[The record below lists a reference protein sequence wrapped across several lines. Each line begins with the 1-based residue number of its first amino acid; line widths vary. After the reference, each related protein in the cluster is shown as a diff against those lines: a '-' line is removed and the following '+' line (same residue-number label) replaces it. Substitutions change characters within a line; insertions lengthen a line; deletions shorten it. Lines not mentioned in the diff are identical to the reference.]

1 MIGKT
6 LGHHGVVEDL
16 GTGGLD
22 IADTAPQATPSHGIS
37 QAAGENARRDRGR
50 CFDPL
55 NDMQAIKWNR
65 RDGIIHVLEV
75 AS

>member
-22 IADTAPQATPSHGIS
+22 IVDTAPQASPGHGT
-37 QAAGENARRDRGR
+37 
-50 CFDPL
+50 
-55 NDMQAIKWNR
+55 
-65 RDGIIHVLEV
+65 
-75 AS
+75 